1 MEEEL
6 PHSDVSREAMAYM
19 QKQQAD
25 WLKASKGILE
35 RHRLQPRVAKTVRFM
50 GCYMHIYSFIQV
62 LIVLFST
69 VSTCSVTE
77 CFWCVLQV
85 GCVDKQHEQF
95 RRLLQKDASASKRL
109 VSCSSTLE

>member
-1 MEEEL
+1 MVEGVQR
-6 PHSDVSREAMAYM
+6 HSG
-19 QKQQAD
+19 
-25 WLKASKGILE
+25 KA
-35 RHRLQPRVAKTVRFM
+35 PVTAKSGQDCAFYGVL
-50 GCYMHIYSFIQV
+50 YAHISIKV